1 MAVHSRDQVEKL
13 LETQRPGFFGGLWL
27 LTKLTWR
34 VIKSFGP
41 HNWSL
46 TRLAA
51 SEQKI
56 QPGDA
61 IDAEPIRHE
70 GKVLK

>member
-1 MAVHSRDQVEKL
+1 MAIHSREL
-13 LETQRPGFFGGLWL
+13 LDKHLAANRPGFWGGLWL
-27 LTKLTWR
+27 L
-34 VIKSFGP
+34 IKIGARFLKSLGP
-41 HNWSL
+41 QNWSL

-56 QPGDA
+56 QPSNGPGADTA
-61 IDAEPIRHE
+61 RNE

>member
-1 MAVHSRDQVEKL
+1 MTVHSRDQVDKL
-13 LETQRPGFFGGLWL
+13 LKTQRPGFFGGFWL
-27 LTKLTWR
+27 LMKLTWR
-34 VIKSFGP
+34 LIKSFGP

-56 QPGDA
+56 QPGDS
-61 IDAEPIRHE
+61 IDAGPIRHE